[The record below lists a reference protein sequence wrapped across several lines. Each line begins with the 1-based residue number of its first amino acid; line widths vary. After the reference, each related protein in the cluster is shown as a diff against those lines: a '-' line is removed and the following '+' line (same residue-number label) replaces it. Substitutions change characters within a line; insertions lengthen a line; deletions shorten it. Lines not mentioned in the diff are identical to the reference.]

1 MVDSPRNL
9 ISCSRAGTQP
19 PSLDTS
25 LTATTSRSPTSVS
38 AVENEDV
45 LADAAS
51 PRGVFSRIS
60 TRDMASCPTHTIQ
73 EIAGDVAENSFDK
86 LKQAM
91 FRAYPSDRSY
101 TQDLS
106 QLVGEIA
113 SRMIR
118 AVPDEMSHVRPE
130 DVVVWMVDSPSVNAF
145 VTPKSSGSF
154 EVYLNRGLMQE
165 FLSAP
170 EFAEKGLC
178 IDALAGVVAHEICHT
193 NFQRKYSGRANSMVQ
208 EEYCDILPAKMLE
221 RIGLRPEAMSKL
233 CDLFSRIGGRR
244 QAFAVSRE
252 EPHASPAIR
261 KEVYEKGAW
270 AEYERE
276 RRKHLIEGAS
286 SSIDALREG
295 WRDRLEAIMQSS
307 QDDRIVTPIRHEL
320 ERKGFATADCD
331 GKLEIIYQVMEEYR
345 LLISHWGAGSLSRE
359 LATVTVEAL
368 SEAKGPVGRYS
379 QHPVCVKLSAL
390 LYNQSEGLASV
401 TSYQAICQA
410 LGVENFGAFADADEK
425 YLALVGARTK
435 DEVIAALKGC
445 EQLLSYDA
453 QPEMLRESWGGVL
466 LPRTR
471 DNVSTLFSA
480 AELEAVKQGRTIPF
494 PFGAHRA
501 LREELLSVYDGERYQ
516 SAQRALNVLAHFY
529 KRAGLEFATECL
541 RGQVG
546 TESFSRITLNPARY
560 LMRATESGTLQA
572 FDIDL
577 ERGISLRYPGRRQV
591 TLYHNKGAALE
602 SEIHFAEFV
611 ARRGAEL
618 LPEVA
623 RLDTRRAFVEFAF
636 EHAHLIMPQVHP
648 VGSLPE
654 ELTRRSHG
662 LAHAMMERL
671 EYLVTN
677 DTTGEFTD
685 TPINFLTKFNP
696 MSGAPFLDVYRD
708 YHRSVVQFYDKGCRV
723 DPKHPIARALLD
735 NVGGVLT
742 PAQQIVGISALNG
755 FNGDKT
761 RITGDRLHTA
771 FQEAVGGEEKLR
783 SLLGVDLSRSPA
795 QFIEGL
801 VRIADGGTKLY
812 TNEYVEPALPVF
824 EVRARY
830 IGYYLSQGSPDR
842 FTVEQL
848 HTLCDLCA
856 DDGAG
861 RALGRRIRDLVT
873 QRAQNQDLAK
883 LSNGEFLEFYQRIV
897 AMGITD
903 RNVSVERRW
912 QHEVMRRYDTLSD
925 VDARAAFLAEI
936 SFPRPFSCGEA
947 NRLSLLIGRYDTDR
961 FKGISIITSAYLPKA
976 SDPRFERF
984 TIDGLVDV
992 LATQVRARSGKRF
1005 DDRTPEFL
1013 KQCENLL
1020 LSLDKRG
1027 LQHSIRS
1034 RVLRGVADEL
1044 LLQRE
1049 ASFLFRDNLTLHSKY
1064 QSQLTFA
1071 NFMTATHQDGASTNA
1086 VVSEA
1091 HNSLVGLRD
1100 PSEKPFR
1107 ETLFRFLLDRRPDTE
1122 LPNLS
1127 AHLLKKLEGRNPDD
1141 EGNLPQVFK
1150 TLGMVGVQGFLSPED
1165 GERQRE
1171 IVEYHL
1177 RSLHERFLELDVK
1190 AKGAALSMI
1199 AVDTSPSEESF
1210 TQFKNEALLPRILP
1224 EKGAYN
1230 ELLVSAINDYFEF
1243 YGNALHHKYMVACAI
1258 LASAQQ
1264 ERSEVSELAIVGL
1277 VAKSFLGSHGTAGYK
1292 LLQRIRNHPTTPQ
1305 EIKDVLHNVLDET
1318 ISLPRWTIHERIEE
1332 LGPRGATAHWIGRA
1346 KAGSMCLSV
1355 PMKKADGEESFLSII
1370 HPGAQVDSLYWL
1382 QNFTTMAS
1390 NLAQIKP
1397 ELGVLAPM
1405 AQQTRRLIAN
1415 ETDFARSPA
1424 VQQGIAERAYT
1435 YSMELPADGIV
1446 IRSSCAPLMSS
1457 EAKPHAND
1465 FMKNSGNKEAARVLG
1480 RTILEMV
1487 AEFREKSS
1495 TGEWS
1500 TEEAERRFTILS
1512 GIAFSVVAN
1521 EVRLAA
1527 SGQGKDHDRHPGN
1540 YLVEVHHN
1548 PHGPT
1553 TTIDLNHFDFGCT
1566 DVAEPSVAARRE
1578 LGDTL
1583 KRVLDETGLLSI
1595 VLRPNA
1601 IVDRMAAALFDR
1613 GTFMPEVASIPLGLL
1628 AAMGANER
1636 VTVNGKER
1644 ALLDSKSLA
1653 RACKVGLSNADI
1665 PAELQIETPRG
1676 LKGWILRQAYQRL
1689 QTNGT
1694 SFTETLAPKER

>member
-1 MVDSPRNL
+1 MVDRLPSSTTAARTG
-9 ISCSRAGTQP
+9 IHAE
-19 PSLDTS
+19 SLDTS
-25 LTATTSRSPTSVS
+25 LSPQKSLIAENVDPLRHANSPQRLSDRGEAIDTASR
-38 AVENEDV
+38 
-45 LADAAS
+45 
-51 PRGVFSRIS
+51 
-60 TRDMASCPTHTIQ
+60 PTHTLE
-73 EIAGDVAENSFDK
+73 EIAEDATHGRFDK
-86 LKQAM
+86 FKQAM
-91 FRAYPSDRSY
+91 FQVYPSERPY
-101 TQDLS
+101 AQDLS
-106 QLVGEIA
+106 QLVSEIT

-118 AVPDEMSHVRPE
+118 AVPEEMSGVNPE
-130 DVVVWMVDSPSVNAF
+130 EVVVHLVDSSTVNAF
-145 VTPKSSGSF
+145 VTTTSSGSF
-154 EVYLNRGLMQE
+154 DVYINRGLINE

-170 EFAEKGLC
+170 EFAEKDLHV
-178 IDALAGVVAHEICHT
+178 DALAGVVAHEICHT

-244 QAFAVSRE
+244 KAFAVSRE
-252 EPHASPAIR
+252 EPHASPPIR

-295 WRDRLEAIMQSS
+295 WRDRLEAIIQSS
-307 QDDRIVTPIRHEL
+307 QDDRIVTPLRFEL

-345 LLISHWGAGSLSRE
+345 SLISRWSAGSLSRE

-410 LGVENFGAFADADEK
+410 LGVENFGAFANADEK

-529 KRAGLEFATECL
+529 KVAGLEFATECL

-546 TESFSRITLNPARY
+546 TESFSTITLNPARH

-723 DPKHPIARALLD
+723 DPKHPIVRALLD

-856 DDGAG
+856 DDSAG

-961 FKGISIITSAYLPKA
+961 FKGFSTITSAYLPKA

-1020 LSLDKRG
+1020 LSLDRRG

-1091 HNSLVGLRD
+1091 HNRLVGLRD

-1165 GERQRE
+1165 GEHQRE

-1258 LASAQQ
+1258 LASTQE
-1264 ERSEVSELAIVGL
+1264 ERSEVSELANVGL

-1332 LGPRGATAHWIGRA
+1332 LGPQGATEHWVGSA

-1355 PMKKADGEESFLSII
+1355 PLRRTDGTESYLSII

-1397 ELGVLAPM
+1397 ELGAIAPM

-1415 ETDFARSPA
+1415 ETEFAHSPK
-1424 VQQGIAERAYT
+1424 VQQEIAERGYT
-1435 YSMELPADGIV
+1435 YSMTLPDDRIV
-1446 IRSSCAPLMSS
+1446 IRSSCAPLISS
-1457 EAKPHAND
+1457 EARPHPSD
-1465 FMKNSGNKEAARVLG
+1465 FMKHSGNKEAARVRGSTL
-1480 RTILEMV
+1480 LEMV
-1487 AEFREKSS
+1487 AEFREKSGS
-1495 TGEWS
+1495 GAWTR
-1500 TEEAERRFTILS
+1500 AQRERRYQILS
-1512 GIAFSVVAN
+1512 SVAFSVVAN
-1521 EVRLAA
+1521 EIRLIA

-1540 YLVEVHHN
+1540 YLIEAHRNPGDANTTVELH
-1548 PHGPT
+1548 
-1553 TTIDLNHFDFGCT
+1553 HFDFGCT
-1566 DVAEPSVAARRE
+1566 DMDAPSATVRKE
-1578 LGDTL
+1578 LSGAIGQVL
-1583 KRVLDETGLLSI
+1583 KETSLVTMI
-1595 VLRPNA
+1595 FRPNTVA
-1601 IVDRMAAALFDR
+1601 DRLAAALFDK
-1613 GTFMPEVASIPLGLL
+1613 GTYMPEVASIPLGLL
-1628 AAMGANER
+1628 AATGANER
-1636 VTVNGKER
+1636 VTMDGKER
-1644 ALLDSKSLA
+1644 SLLDDKALA
-1653 RACKVGLSNADI
+1653 RAFKAGLEGASI
-1665 PAELQIETPRG
+1665 PADLRIELPTGI
-1676 LKGWILRQAYQRL
+1676 KGWFLKRAFQRID
-1689 QTNGT
+1689 TKGAR
-1694 SFTETLAPKER
+1694 FV

>member
-1 MVDSPRNL
+1 MVDRLPSSTTAAR
-9 ISCSRAGTQP
+9 SRSGIHAE
-19 PSLDTS
+19 SLDTS
-25 LTATTSRSPTSVS
+25 LSPERSLIAENVDPLRHANSPQRLSDRGEAIDTASR
-38 AVENEDV
+38 
-45 LADAAS
+45 
-51 PRGVFSRIS
+51 
-60 TRDMASCPTHTIQ
+60 PTHTLE
-73 EIAGDVAENSFDK
+73 EIAEDATHGRFDK
-86 LKQAM
+86 FKQAM
-91 FRAYPSDRSY
+91 FQVYPSERPY
-101 TQDLS
+101 AQDLS
-106 QLVGEIA
+106 QLVSEIT

-118 AVPDEMSHVRPE
+118 AVPEEMSGVNPE
-130 DVVVWMVDSPSVNAF
+130 EVVVHLVDSSTVNAF
-145 VTPKSSGSF
+145 VTTTSSGSF
-154 EVYLNRGLMQE
+154 DVYINRGLIDE

-170 EFAEKGLC
+170 EFAEKDLHV
-178 IDALAGVVAHEICHT
+178 DALAGVVAHEICHT

-244 QAFAVSRE
+244 KAFAVSRE
-252 EPHASPAIR
+252 EPHAAPAIR

-295 WRDRLEAIMQSS
+295 WRDRLEAIIQSS
-307 QDDRIVTPIRHEL
+307 QHDRIVTPIRYEL

-331 GKLEIIYQVMEEYR
+331 GKLEIIHQVMEEYR
-345 LLISHWGAGSLSRE
+345 SLISDWGAGSLSRE

-410 LGVENFGAFADADEK
+410 LGVENFGAFANADEK

-445 EQLLSYDA
+445 EQLRSYDA
-453 QPEMLRESWGGVL
+453 QPEILRESWGGVL

-471 DNVSTLFSA
+471 DKVSTLFSA
-480 AELEAVKQGRTIPF
+480 AELEAVKQGRAIPF

-516 SAQRALNVLAHFY
+516 AQRALNVLQDFN
-529 KRAGLEFATECL
+529 KRAGVEFATECL

-546 TESFSRITLNPARY
+546 AESFSTITLNPARD
-560 LMRATESGTLQA
+560 LMRTTESGTLKA
-572 FDIDL
+572 FDVDL

-591 TLYHNKGAALE
+591 TLFHDKGAALE

-611 ARRGAEL
+611 ARRGAEF

-671 EYLVTN
+671 EYLVRK

-723 DPKHPIARALLD
+723 DPKHPIVRALLD

-812 TNEYVEPALPVF
+812 TNEYVDPALPVF

-830 IGYYLSQGSPDR
+830 IEQYLSQGSPDR

-856 DDGAG
+856 HDGVG

-961 FKGISIITSAYLPKA
+961 FKGISTITSAYLPKA

-1071 NFMTATHQDGASTNA
+1071 NFMTATHQNGASTNA

-1091 HNSLVGLRD
+1091 HNRLVGLRD
-1100 PSEKPFR
+1100 SSEKPFR
-1107 ETLFRFLLDRRPDTE
+1107 ESLFRFLLDRRPDTE
-1122 LPNLS
+1122 LPTLTD
-1127 AHLLKKLEGRNPDD
+1127 HLIKKLEGRNPDD

-1210 TQFKNEALLPRILP
+1210 TQFKKEVLLPRILP
-1224 EKGAYN
+1224 EKGVFN

-1264 ERSEVSELAIVGL
+1264 ERSEVSELANVGL

-1332 LGPRGATAHWIGRA
+1332 LGPQGATEHWVGRA

-1355 PMKKADGEESFLSII
+1355 PLRRTDGTESYLSII

-1397 ELGVLAPM
+1397 ELGAIAPM

-1415 ETDFARSPA
+1415 ETDFANSPA
-1424 VQQGIAERAYT
+1424 IQQEIAEWGYT
-1435 YSMELPADGIV
+1435 YGMTVPDDGIV
-1446 IRSSCAPLMSS
+1446 IRSSCAPLISS
-1457 EAKPHAND
+1457 EAKPHVND
-1465 FMKNSGNKEAARVLG
+1465 FMKDSGNKEAARVPG
-1480 RTILEMV
+1480 RTLLEMV

-1500 TEEAERRFTILS
+1500 TEETEKRFKILS
-1512 GIAFSVVAN
+1512 AVAFSVVAN

-1540 YLVEVHHN
+1540 YLVELHRDRDA
-1548 PHGPT
+1548 GT

-1566 DVAEPSVAARRE
+1566 DVARPTLAARTE
-1578 LGDTL
+1578 LGGTL
-1583 KRVLDETGLLSI
+1583 QRVLEEIGLFTM
-1595 VLRPNA
+1595 VFRPNVIMDKA
-1601 IVDRMAAALFDR
+1601 AAALFDK
-1613 GTFMPEVASIPLGLL
+1613 GTYMPEVASIPLGLL
-1628 AAMGANER
+1628 AATGANER
-1636 VTVNGKER
+1636 VAIQGKDR
-1644 ALLDSKSLA
+1644 SLLDSKTLA
-1653 RACKVGLSNADI
+1653 RAFKVGLESATI
-1665 PAELQIETPRG
+1665 PPELQIEVPKG
-1676 LKGWILRQAYQRL
+1676 LKGWLLKWAYNRI
-1689 QTNGT
+1689 
-1694 SFTETLAPKER
+1694 ETQGARFA

>member
-1 MVDSPRNL
+1 MADQPRST
-9 ISCSRAGTQP
+9 ISSASTGIHAEA
-19 PSLDTS
+19 LDTS
-25 LTATTSRSPTSVS
+25 LIPERSLLAENVDTLRHATSPQGLSHRGEAIDTASR
-38 AVENEDV
+38 
-45 LADAAS
+45 
-51 PRGVFSRIS
+51 
-60 TRDMASCPTHTIQ
+60 PTHTLE
-73 EIAGDVAENSFDK
+73 EIAEDATHGRFDR

-91 FRAYPSDRSY
+91 FRAYPSERPY
-101 TQDLS
+101 AQDLS
-106 QLVGEIA
+106 QLVSEITA
-113 SRMIR
+113 RMIR
-118 AVPDEMSHVRPE
+118 AVPDEMSEVKHE
-130 DVVVWMVDSPSVNAF
+130 EVVVYLVDSPTVNAF
-145 VTPKSSGSF
+145 VAPTGSGSF
-154 EVYLNRGLMQE
+154 DVYINRGLINE

-170 EFAEKGLC
+170 EFAEKNLYV
-178 IDALAGVVAHEICHT
+178 DALAGVVAHEICHT
-193 NFQRKYSGRANSMVQ
+193 NFERKYRGRANSMVQ

-221 RIGLRPEAMSKL
+221 RIGLRPEAMSRL

-244 QAFAVSRE
+244 QAFAVSHE

-295 WRDRLEAIMQSS
+295 WRDRLEAIVHAS
-307 QDDRIVTPIRHEL
+307 QHDRIVTPICYEL
-320 ERKGFATADCD
+320 ERRGFKTADCD
-331 GKLEIIYQVMEEYR
+331 GKLEIIDRVMEEYR
-345 LLISHWGAGSLSRE
+345 ALIADWSAGSLSRD
-359 LATVTVEAL
+359 LAAVTVEAL

-379 QHPVCVKLSAL
+379 QHPVCVKLSTT
-390 LYNQSEGLASV
+390 LYNQSNGRESV
-401 TSYQAICQA
+401 RSYQAICQA
-410 LGVENFGAFADADEK
+410 LGVENFGAFANADEI
-425 YLALVGARTK
+425 YLAFVSARTTQ
-435 DEVIAALKGC
+435 EVSGALKGC
-445 EQLLSYDA
+445 EQLLSYSA
-453 QPEMLRESWGGVL
+453 QPDILRESWGGVL

-471 DNVSTLFSA
+471 DYVGQLFTA
-480 AELEAVKQGRTIPF
+480 AELEALKQGRTVPF

-501 LREELLSVYDGERYQ
+501 LHKELLSVYDGERYQ
-516 SAQRALNVLAHFY
+516 SAQRALNVLVHFS
-529 KRAGLEFATECL
+529 KGAGLGFAMECL
-541 RGQVG
+541 RGERRD
-546 TESFSRITLNPARY
+546 ESFSTANLNPARP
-560 LMRATESGTLQA
+560 LMRATETGTLQA
-572 FDIDL
+572 FDIDS
-577 ERGISLRYPGRRQV
+577 ERGISLRYPGRQQV
-591 TLYHNKGAALE
+591 TPEHNKGAVLE
-602 SEIHFAEFV
+602 SEVHFAEFI

-623 RLDTRRAFVEFAF
+623 RLDTRRAFIEFAF

-648 VGSLPE
+648 VGALSE
-654 ELTRRSHG
+654 ELTGRSHV
-662 LAHAMMERL
+662 LARAMMERL
-671 EYLVTN
+671 EYLAIK
-677 DTTGEFTD
+677 DTTGELTD
-685 TPINFLTKFNP
+685 TPINLLTKFNP
-696 MSGAPFLDVYRD
+696 MSGATFLNVYRD
-708 YHRSVVQFYDKGCRV
+708 YHRSVVQFYDMGCRV
-723 DPKHPIARALLD
+723 DPKHPLVRALLD

-755 FNGDKT
+755 FNGDKK
-761 RITGDRLHTA
+761 RITGDSLHAA

-783 SLLGVDLSRSPA
+783 SLLGVDLSRPPA

-801 VRIADGGTKLY
+801 VRIADGGPKLY
-812 TNEYVEPALPVF
+812 TNEYVDPAIPVF

-830 IGYYLSQGSPDR
+830 IEQYLSQGSPDR

-856 DDGAG
+856 HDSVG

-873 QRAQNQDLAK
+873 QTAQKQDLAK

-912 QHEVMRRYDTLSD
+912 QDEVMRRYETLSD
-925 VDARAAFLAEI
+925 VNARASFLAEI

-947 NRLSLLIGRYDTDR
+947 NRLGVLIGRYDTNR
-961 FKGISIITSAYLPKA
+961 FKGFSTITSAYLPKA

-984 TIDGLVDV
+984 IIDGLVDV
-992 LATQVRARSGKRF
+992 LATQVRARSGKLF

-1013 KQCENLL
+1013 KQCEDLL
-1020 LSLDKRG
+1020 LSLDRRG
-1027 LQHSIRS
+1027 LPHSIRS
-1034 RVLRGVADEL
+1034 RVLRGVADEC

-1091 HNSLVGLRD
+1091 HNRLVGLRD
-1100 PSEKPFR
+1100 RSEKPFR
-1107 ETLFRFLLDRRPDTE
+1107 ESLFRFLLDRRPDTE
-1122 LPNLS
+1122 LPILS

-1141 EGNLPQVFK
+1141 EGNIPQLFG

-1171 IVEYHL
+1171 IVDYHL

-1230 ELLVSAINDYFEF
+1230 DLLVSAINDYFEF

-1258 LASAQQ
+1258 LASAQE
-1264 ERSEVSELAIVGL
+1264 ERSEVSELANVGL

-1332 LGPRGATAHWIGRA
+1332 LGPQGATDYWVGRA

-1355 PMKKADGEESFLSII
+1355 PLRRTDGTESYLSII

-1397 ELGVLAPM
+1397 ELGVIAPM

-1415 ETDFARSPA
+1415 ETEFAHSPK
-1424 VQQGIAERAYT
+1424 VQQEIAERGYT
-1435 YSMELPADGIV
+1435 YSMTLPDDRIV
-1446 IRSSCAPLMSS
+1446 IRSSCAPLISS
-1457 EAKPHAND
+1457 EARPHPSD
-1465 FMKNSGNKEAARVLG
+1465 FMKDSGNKEAARVRGSTL
-1480 RTILEMV
+1480 LEMV
-1487 AEFREKSS
+1487 GEFREKSGS
-1495 TGEWS
+1495 GMWNR
-1500 TEEAERRFTILS
+1500 EERERRYKILS
-1512 GIAFSVVAN
+1512 GVAFSIITN
-1521 EVRLAA
+1521 EVRLIA

-1540 YLVEVHHN
+1540 YLIEAHRN
-1548 PHGPT
+1548 PRDAH
-1553 TTIDLNHFDFGCT
+1553 TTIELHHFDFGCT
-1566 DVAEPSVAARRE
+1566 DMEDPSASVRRE
-1578 LGDTL
+1578 LSGAIGQ
-1583 KRVLDETGLLSI
+1583 VLTETSLMTMI
-1595 VLRPNA
+1595 FRPNLA
-1601 IVDRMAAALFDR
+1601 VDRLAAALFDK
-1613 GTFMPEVASIPLGLL
+1613 GTYMPEVASIPLGLL
-1628 AAMGANER
+1628 AATGANER
-1636 VTVNGKER
+1636 VTIDGKER
-1644 ALLDSKSLA
+1644 PLLDEKTLV
-1653 RACKVGLSNADI
+1653 RAFKAGLEGASI
-1665 PAELQIETPRG
+1665 PADLRIELPTGI
-1676 LKGWILRQAYQRL
+1676 KGWFLKRAFQRVD
-1689 QTNGT
+1689 TKGAR
-1694 SFTETLAPKER
+1694 FV